1 MESKRDQFKRVMSEW
16 LPTLNRD
23 SLEKEIRY
31 TFEYWGIR
39 LVGIRPFGE
48 TVIIEGEWP
57 VEGVSIQININP
69 GGNPFRTLFRW
80 KADTNNNN
88 TDNNNTD
95 NNDRNSI

>member
-1 MESKRDQFKRVMSEW
+1 MESKRDEFKRVMSQW

-23 SLEKEIRY
+23 KLQTELEY

-48 TVIIEGEWP
+48 TVTIEGEWP
-57 VEGVSIQININP
+57 DEGVNFRININP

-80 KADTNNNN
+80 KVDTNKNN
-88 TDNNNTD
+88 

>member
-1 MESKRDQFKRVMSEW
+1 MESKRDQFKRVMSQW
-16 LPTLNRD
+16 LPNVPMD
-23 SLEKEIRY
+23 KLESEIRY

-57 VEGVSIQININP
+57 DEGVSFHININP

-80 KADTNNNN
+80 KVDTNNNN
-88 TDNNNTD
+88 TKD
-95 NNDRNSI
+95 NDRNSI